1 MEYWLICI
9 GLGMVWH
16 GVQII
21 WAGGLPRM
29 LRRGEVPTAEK
40 GTAAA
45 FGLFWLDQYSFIGI
59 TLALAGIGLTAWG
72 LLL

>member
-1 MEYWLICI
+1 MGYLLICF

-16 GVQII
+16 GAQII
-21 WAGGLPRM
+21 WVAGLPRV

-45 FGLFWLDQYSFIGI
+45 FGLFWLDQYSFIGVA
-59 TLALAGIGLTAWG
+59 LALAGAGLTTWG
-72 LLL
+72 LVL